1 MANYPIKL
9 LKDESGTP
17 FVPLTT
23 VSALYMEENESL
35 DDRLATKLE
44 ASNIKAGKD
53 ITLDVDGNNITINN
67 ASIGVLID
75 NLNTET
81 AGQGS
86 LDAHQGKVLK
96 ELIPEVVNNLT
107 TIDSTKALSAHQ
119 GYVLAG
125 RSVPTGGATG
135 QVLMKSADDNYS
147 LTWGDAADPNAIV
160 GDGSVRKI
168 VYLTMDE
175 YNALTTIDPD
185 TEYHIQEVNEDLTY
199 ISRDDIQAMISAA
212 IAGEDTGEVY
222 STTEQKIGVW
232 VDTKPIYRKVINTIA
247 PSEIATWTTV
257 GILSN
262 LDELINIYGSLTG
275 ADGRK
280 LTLNSGEPGYEICTT
295 YLSPNIEMKIGADNW
310 ANKKVYIIIEYTK
323 TTDSPTAIVSGAQA
337 LSYASEMLGGDGNI
351 SSGYGLRLYS
361 IATQTSPE
369 GYECYCCCIRDTST
383 LNNEAWIYVHTDPSR
398 GIAFDSEGYG
408 SYSYII
414 DTSLINT
421 SVVHLIG

>member
-44 ASNIKAGKD
+44 TSNIKAGKD
-53 ITLDVDGNNITINN
+53 ITLDINGNDITINN

-75 NLNTET
+75 NLDTET

-96 ELIPEVVNNLT
+96 ELIPDVVNNLT

-125 RSVPTGGATG
+125 RSVPTGGTTG

-168 VYLTMDE
+168 VYLTMNE
-175 YNALTTIDPD
+175 YNALETIDPD
-185 TEYHIQEVNEDLTY
+185 TEYHIQETSEDLSY
-199 ISRDDIQAMISAA
+199 ISRDDIQEMISAA
-212 IAGEDTGEVY
+212 IAGEDTGW
-222 STTEQKIGVW
+222 Q
-232 VDTKPIYRKVINTIA
+232 D
-247 PSEIATWTTV
+247 
-257 GILSN
+257 
-262 LDELINIYGSLTG
+262 
-275 ADGRK
+275 
-280 LTLNSGEPGYEICTT
+280 LTLNDGITADRARVRRKNGIVFLEIRNLKGWTLQNYFLTVPEGFRMSSGATYRFVVPSASTT
-295 YLSPNIEMKIGADNW
+295 WARVEYW
-310 ANKKVYIIIEYTK
+310 ANGGMAVYVT
-323 TTDSPTAIVSGAQA
+323 SGTEGAWIDVV
-337 LSYASEMLGGDGNI
+337 LSYIPDG
-351 SSGYGLRLYS
+351 
-361 IATQTSPE
+361 Q
-369 GYECYCCCIRDTST
+369 
-383 LNNEAWIYVHTDPSR
+383 
-398 GIAFDSEGYG
+398 
-408 SYSYII
+408 
-414 DTSLINT
+414 
-421 SVVHLIG
+421 